1 MKKLTSVFVTA
12 TLLLN
17 AMVPTLAHAATYLQG
32 SEVNANTLIQDAYVQ
47 VTYLDNKKE
56 QRVTKGW
63 IDAIGETTFTIRSG
77 GVKSKTGIAYDKVVS
92 VVMSDESTVPAKQMN
107 EVNRFVREMR
117 KREIKKMIETEKR
130 EAKETA
136 IQRLKMIETEKREAK
151 ETAIQRLKDKI
162 ATSEQFDL
170 SKNDSSAIEP
180 GTFVEVTYGKGDR
193 DPVSGEW
200 KELDTVRGYIQAI
213 YADRLVIGE
222 RFWKKEVALDSVQ
235 KLTIA
240 DSFEKKRKTSLEIG
254 AELLAIQFA
263 TSSSETFTT
272 IINLG
277 SGIGLRTSP
286 SIYVSSFFFNRLALN
301 LGLGVTAISVD
312 ERSWALW
319 LGRGGFTYLPQG
331 TTSNSVYIR
340 SFALILGESSSY
352 SSDFSFGAGI
362 GVGYRAVVQDRMA
375 IRLETSY
382 MRWFEEKENHI
393 ALRLS
398 VGVVLGG
405 KSPSPKSE

>member
-1 MKKLTSVFVTA
+1 MKPFTAVFVTA

-17 AMVPTLAHAATYLQG
+17 AMVPTLAHAVTYLQG
-32 SEVNANTLIQDAYVQ
+32 SQVNANTLIQDAYVQ
-47 VTYLDNKKE
+47 VTYLDNKNK
-56 QRVTKGW
+56 QKVVKGW

-77 GVKSKTGIAYDKVVS
+77 GLKSKTVIAYDIVVS

-117 KREIKKMIETEKR
+117 ER
-130 EAKETA
+130 
-136 IQRLKMIETEKREAK
+136 ETEKREAK

-170 SKNDSSAIEP
+170 SKNDSSAIYP

-213 YADRLVIGE
+213 YANRLVIGE
-222 RFWKKEVALDSVQ
+222 RFWKKEIALDSVQ

-240 DSFEKKRKTSLEIG
+240 DSFEKRKTSLEIG

-263 TSSSETFTT
+263 TSSSETSTT

-301 LGLGVTAISVD
+301 LGLGVTAISVE
-312 ERSWALW
+312 ERTWALW
-319 LGRGGFTYLPQG
+319 LGRGGFTYLLQG